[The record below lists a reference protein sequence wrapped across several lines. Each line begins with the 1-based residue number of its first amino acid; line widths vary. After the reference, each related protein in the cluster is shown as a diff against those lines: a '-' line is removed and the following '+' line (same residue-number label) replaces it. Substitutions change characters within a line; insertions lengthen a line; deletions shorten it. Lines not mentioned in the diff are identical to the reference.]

1 MYIYKIVKNKYYF
14 IESIDDDISE
24 FDMEEKIMTLF
35 KKQRESRNV
44 TNIYIKNTGI
54 SKLYYFNGT
63 FAYAISTNK
72 LNENGKIKE

>member
-14 IESIDDDISE
+14 IESIDDDIDE
-24 FDMEEKIMTLF
+24 FDMEEKIMNLF
-35 KKQRESRNV
+35 RRQRESRNV

-63 FAYAISTNK
+63 FAYVTSTYK

>member
-14 IESIDDDISE
+14 IESIDDDINE

-63 FAYAISTNK
+63 FAYAISDYK